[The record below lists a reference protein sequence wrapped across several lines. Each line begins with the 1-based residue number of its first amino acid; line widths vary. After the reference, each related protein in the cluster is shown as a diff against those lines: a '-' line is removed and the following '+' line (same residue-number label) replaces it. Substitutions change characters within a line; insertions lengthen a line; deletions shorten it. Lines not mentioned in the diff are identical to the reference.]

1 MANYTG
7 QDGSISVNDVTLGCV
22 TAFSVDH
29 TLNTIETTCMGK
41 AFRSYTGGMA
51 EWSGSADVYFESTD
65 VATVYALCIPSS
77 DTNIGG
83 TGQVA
88 FIGYPGGDTVTN
100 PKLTGN
106 IIVTGLS
113 ISSETEGL
121 VTASISFQGT
131 GALTLGVQA

>member
-7 QDGSISVNDVTLGCV
+7 QDGSISVNDQTLGCV

-51 EWSGSADVYFESTD
+51 EWSGSADVYFESTE
-65 VATVYALCIPSS
+65 ATAVYALCIPDS
-77 DTNIGG
+77 DTDFGG
-83 TGQVA
+83 GGAVA
-88 FIGYPGGDTVTN
+88 FVGYPGGDTSTN
-100 PKLTGN
+100 PKLSGS
-106 IIVTGLS
+106 IIITGLS
-113 ISSETEGL
+113 ISSETEGM

-131 GALTLGVQA
+131 GPLVLGTAT